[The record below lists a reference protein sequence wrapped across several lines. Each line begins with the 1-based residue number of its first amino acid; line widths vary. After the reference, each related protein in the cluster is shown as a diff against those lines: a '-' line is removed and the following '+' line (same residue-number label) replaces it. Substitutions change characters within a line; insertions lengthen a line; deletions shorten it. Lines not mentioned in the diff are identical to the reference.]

1 MNKKNFMD
9 MMICSL
15 SAAIIILCFTYM
27 EQSRGRDT
35 LMAVCGIVFL
45 AFLLLAVTDSLSG
58 RQKKRGNG
66 RGIQELLLLDEE
78 GNEISAWHIGGKTS
92 LLIGRDE
99 HKENVDINL
108 QNTEYGGMA
117 DRQHAVLNYAAG
129 QWYIEDLGS
138 RNGVRIQDAKDGKVY
153 QVYTSSRPSGAHA
166 DYSLQHQSG
175 KRVHMEEILAGVYSS
190 QVAFFQG
197 CIHVHSTSHVRE
209 SVKSRQQLMISSWRK
224 DMFVVDNEVEE
235 EDGHDEEFC

>member
-27 EQSRGRDT
+27 EQSRGRDVLT
-35 LMAVCGIVFL
+35 VICGILLFV
-45 AFLLLAVTDSLSG
+45 FLLLTVMDS
-58 RQKKRGNG
+58 RQIKGKRG

-92 LLIGRDE
+92 VLIGRDM

-108 QNTEYGGMA
+108 QNTEYGGMV

-138 RNGVRIQDAKDGKVY
+138 RNGVRIQDAGDGKIY
-153 QVYTSSRPSGAHA
+153 QVSKEHPCRIN
-166 DYSLQHQSG
+166 
-175 KRVHMEEILAGVYSS
+175 MEQYVRTAIL
-190 QVAFFQG
+190 
-197 CIHVHSTSHVRE
+197 R
-209 SVKSRQQLMISSWRK
+209 RQQKRK
-224 DMFVVDNEVEE
+224 SQ
-235 EDGHDEEFC
+235 

>member
-78 GNEISAWHIGGKTS
+78 GNEISAWHPGF
-92 LLIGRDE
+92 LRRFCFL
-99 HKENVDINL
+99 NL
-108 QNTEYGGMA
+108 QYTTAPPHNLTRRA
-117 DRQHAVLNYAAG
+117 DGLPFRHTLYS
-129 QWYIEDLGS
+129 ED
-138 RNGVRIQDAKDGKVY
+138 
-153 QVYTSSRPSGAHA
+153 
-166 DYSLQHQSG
+166 
-175 KRVHMEEILAGVYSS
+175 
-190 QVAFFQG
+190 
-197 CIHVHSTSHVRE
+197 
-209 SVKSRQQLMISSWRK
+209 
-224 DMFVVDNEVEE
+224 
-235 EDGHDEEFC
+235 

>member
-117 DRQHAVLNYAAG
+117 DRQYAVLNYAAG

-153 QVYTSSRPSGAHA
+153 QVSREHPCRINAGDIIFIGNTRLGA
-166 DYSLQHQSG
+166 
-175 KRVHMEEILAGVYSS
+175 K
-190 QVAFFQG
+190 
-197 CIHVHSTSHVRE
+197 
-209 SVKSRQQLMISSWRK
+209 
-224 DMFVVDNEVEE
+224 
-235 EDGHDEEFC
+235 

>member
-1 MNKKNFMD
+1 MQSFRCNYNSMFYIYGAEQGAGYAYGCLRD
-9 MMICSL
+9 CISGIF
-15 SAAIIILCFTYM
+15 AAGSDGF
-27 EQSRGRDT
+27 S
-35 LMAVCGIVFL
+35 V
-45 AFLLLAVTDSLSG
+45 
-58 RQKKRGNG
+58 RQTEKKRKG

-153 QVYTSSRPSGAHA
+153 QVSREHPCRINAGDIIFIGNTRLGA
-166 DYSLQHQSG
+166 
-175 KRVHMEEILAGVYSS
+175 K
-190 QVAFFQG
+190 
-197 CIHVHSTSHVRE
+197 
-209 SVKSRQQLMISSWRK
+209 
-224 DMFVVDNEVEE
+224 
-235 EDGHDEEFC
+235 

>member
-35 LMAVCGIVFL
+35 LTAVCGIVFL

-66 RGIQELLLLDEE
+66 RGIQELL
-78 GNEISAWHIGGKTS
+78 
-92 LLIGRDE
+92 IGRDE

-108 QNTEYGGMA
+108 QNTEYGGMV

-138 RNGVRIQDAKDGKVY
+138 RNGVRIQDAKDGKLY
-153 QVYTSSRPSGAHA
+153 QVSKEHPCR
-166 DYSLQHQSG
+166 
-175 KRVHMEEILAGVYSS
+175 INAGDIIFIGNTRLR
-190 QVAFFQG
+190 A
-197 CIHVHSTSHVRE
+197 
-209 SVKSRQQLMISSWRK
+209 K
-224 DMFVVDNEVEE
+224 
-235 EDGHDEEFC
+235 

>member
-27 EQSRGRDT
+27 EPDRGRDI
-35 LMAVCGIVFL
+35 LMAVCGMVFL
-45 AFLLLAVTDSLSG
+45 VFLLLAVMDSLPTK
-58 RQKKRGNG
+58 RKRGANG

-117 DRQHAVLNYAAG
+117 DRQHAVLNYAGG

-138 RNGVRIQDAKDGKVY
+138 RNGVRIKDVKDGKLY
-153 QVYTSSRPSGAHA
+153 QVSKEHPCRINAGDIIFIGNTRLGA
-166 DYSLQHQSG
+166 
-175 KRVHMEEILAGVYSS
+175 K
-190 QVAFFQG
+190 
-197 CIHVHSTSHVRE
+197 
-209 SVKSRQQLMISSWRK
+209 
-224 DMFVVDNEVEE
+224 
-235 EDGHDEEFC
+235 

>member
-1 MNKKNFMD
+1 MQSFRCNYNSMFYIYGAEQGAGYAYGCLRD
-9 MMICSL
+9 CISGIF
-15 SAAIIILCFTYM
+15 AAGSDGL
-27 EQSRGRDT
+27 
-35 LMAVCGIVFL
+35 
-45 AFLLLAVTDSLSG
+45 
-58 RQKKRGNG
+58 
-66 RGIQELLLLDEE
+66 QELLLLDEE

-153 QVYTSSRPSGAHA
+153 QVSREHPCRINAGDIIFIGNTRLGA
-166 DYSLQHQSG
+166 
-175 KRVHMEEILAGVYSS
+175 K
-190 QVAFFQG
+190 
-197 CIHVHSTSHVRE
+197 
-209 SVKSRQQLMISSWRK
+209 
-224 DMFVVDNEVEE
+224 
-235 EDGHDEEFC
+235 

>member
-35 LMAVCGIVFL
+35 FTAICGIVFL
-45 AFLLLAVTDSLSG
+45 AFLLLAVMDSLPTK
-58 RQKKRGNG
+58 RKRGANG

-108 QNTEYGGMA
+108 QNTEYGG
-117 DRQHAVLNYAAG
+117 
-129 QWYIEDLGS
+129 W
-138 RNGVRIQDAKDGKVY
+138 
-153 QVYTSSRPSGAHA
+153 
-166 DYSLQHQSG
+166 
-175 KRVHMEEILAGVYSS
+175 
-190 QVAFFQG
+190 
-197 CIHVHSTSHVRE
+197 
-209 SVKSRQQLMISSWRK
+209 
-224 DMFVVDNEVEE
+224 
-235 EDGHDEEFC
+235 

>member
-27 EQSRGRDT
+27 EQSRGRDVLT
-35 LMAVCGIVFL
+35 VVCGILLFV
-45 AFLLLAVTDSLSG
+45 FLLLTVMDS
-58 RQKKRGNG
+58 RQIKGKRGRRG
-66 RGIQELLLLDEE
+66 RGVQELLLLDEE

-92 LLIGRDE
+92 VLIGRDM

-108 QNTEYGGMA
+108 QNTEYGGMV

-138 RNGVRIQDAKDGKVY
+138 RNGVRIQDAGDGKIY
-153 QVYTSSRPSGAHA
+153 QVSKEHPCRINAGDIIFIGNTRLGA
-166 DYSLQHQSG
+166 
-175 KRVHMEEILAGVYSS
+175 K
-190 QVAFFQG
+190 
-197 CIHVHSTSHVRE
+197 
-209 SVKSRQQLMISSWRK
+209 
-224 DMFVVDNEVEE
+224 
-235 EDGHDEEFC
+235 

>member
-1 MNKKNFMD
+1 MQSFRCNYNSMFYIYGAEQGAGYAYGCLRD
-9 MMICSL
+9 CISGIF
-15 SAAIIILCFTYM
+15 AAGSDGF
-27 EQSRGRDT
+27 S
-35 LMAVCGIVFL
+35 V
-45 AFLLLAVTDSLSG
+45 
-58 RQKKRGNG
+58 RQTEKKRKWAGNTG
-66 RGIQELLLLDEE
+66 TVVLDEE

-153 QVYTSSRPSGAHA
+153 QVSREHPCRINAGDIIFIGNTRLGA
-166 DYSLQHQSG
+166 
-175 KRVHMEEILAGVYSS
+175 K
-190 QVAFFQG
+190 
-197 CIHVHSTSHVRE
+197 
-209 SVKSRQQLMISSWRK
+209 
-224 DMFVVDNEVEE
+224 
-235 EDGHDEEFC
+235 

>member
-58 RQKKRGNG
+58 RKKKRGNG

-153 QVYTSSRPSGAHA
+153 QVSREHPCRINAGDIIFIGNTRLGA
-166 DYSLQHQSG
+166 
-175 KRVHMEEILAGVYSS
+175 K
-190 QVAFFQG
+190 
-197 CIHVHSTSHVRE
+197 
-209 SVKSRQQLMISSWRK
+209 
-224 DMFVVDNEVEE
+224 
-235 EDGHDEEFC
+235 

>member
-58 RQKKRGNG
+58 RQKR
-66 RGIQELLLLDEE
+66 R
-78 GNEISAWHIGGKTS
+78 ISAWHIGGKTS
-92 LLIGRDE
+92 LLIGRYE
-99 HKENVDINL
+99 HNENVDINL

-153 QVYTSSRPSGAHA
+153 QVSREHPCRINAGDIIFIGNTRLGA
-166 DYSLQHQSG
+166 
-175 KRVHMEEILAGVYSS
+175 K
-190 QVAFFQG
+190 
-197 CIHVHSTSHVRE
+197 
-209 SVKSRQQLMISSWRK
+209 
-224 DMFVVDNEVEE
+224 
-235 EDGHDEEFC
+235 